1 MRARQSTAQDCK
13 ARLVV
18 TMPPSPSRLDKAL
31 AASPGAGMLTLTDTV
46 VAFQHLARRATQ
58 RLIVMMPF
66 IDYVGCEWVLDMFS
80 VTPASQRI
88 LILKHP
94 RQVDDLK
101 HHGDRL
107 RATATQLHYYSGE
120 GEIDE
125 TFHSKV
131 VLADSVAAYVGSA
144 NLLNR
149 SKSLNLECGLLVEGA
164 VVTSISTF
172 VDAVL
177 ETFRPEL
184 DDRHR
189 FIEP

>member
-46 VAFQHLARRATQ
+46 DAFRHLARRASH

-66 IDYVGCEWVLDMFS
+66 IDNVGCNWVLDMFS
-80 VTPASQRI
+80 VTPASNRI
-88 LILKHP
+88 LILKQP
-94 RQVDDLK
+94 RQLLDLK
-101 HHGDRL
+101 DEGNRL
-107 RATATQLHYYSGE
+107 RVAATQIHYYSGE
-120 GEIDE
+120 GEVDE

-172 VDAVL
+172 VEAVI
-177 ETFRPEL
+177 ETFRLEL
-184 DDRHR
+184 D
-189 FIEP
+189 EGQSQTA